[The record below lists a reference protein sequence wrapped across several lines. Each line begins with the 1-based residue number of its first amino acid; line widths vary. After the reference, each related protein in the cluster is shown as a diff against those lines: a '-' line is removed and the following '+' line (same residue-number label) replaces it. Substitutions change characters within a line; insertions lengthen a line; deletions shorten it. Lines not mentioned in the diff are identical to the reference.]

1 MKNYLIASSFT
12 LFILGLILFLSNGC
26 KKDNETN
33 ELIDPEESVIEIS
46 TQTIGSAGGTLELN
60 DGASMNIP
68 SGSLS
73 EDAIISFSKIGNET
87 YFSSTNR
94 NAYEFSGIET
104 GTLLNLSFPCPAG
117 LKSNLVG
124 VFNYD
129 PATVEG
135 TTKDF
140 SYDSINGGVKLTNYH
155 YLKHLKSEGRYKRW
169 IVEWGEPREFV
180 DKTVLIPMPFY
191 EQIGGSCWATDVT
204 MLTKAY
210 SPYADREAE
219 TEVYQYLKAMGLGID
234 DGIGI
239 YNFMKVLDKKFHLY
253 SNGAG
258 ATTESYFNK
267 NNLLNAI
274 IKRLDEKK
282 PVVLYMPNHAH
293 AVLVVGYRT
302 YLNLNGYDQ
311 TDLIIHD
318 SKGTNPPSAD
328 EGCMYTS
335 RKWSWFIKDAYP
347 QSLFLM
353 LTAGSAVNESR
364 AMQTLGLPTYPS
376 GKTEVSFSYYKTAG
390 GSKGTISLT
399 WDQNHP
405 DGYKWTQNDLLTFEK
420 IPSSVK
426 SMNFKL
432 QLFNADMDASEN
444 VTLNLKISNLTKGKS
459 TFLRDYP
466 LTLPNSP
473 DPYYFELALDTSEW
487 LKNFGDT
494 ATMDYTIQTRLSNSS
509 GIYQDGW
516 TVNFK
521 VSSPSAPA
529 TIAIGQQYQG
539 GIIFYIDKTGQHGLI
554 SSMTNQGTLEEWGC
568 GGTVIDATSTEI
580 GKGLANTLA
589 IIGGCSMAGAALA
602 CSNLV
607 ENGYDDWFLPS
618 KDELHQMYLQRTVVP
633 DLLSYGVYYSSSEY
647 DADLVWG
654 QIFDEGFASQV
665 TGKMGVGNVRAIRAF

>member
-1 MKNYLIASSFT
+1 MKNHLFAGFGFLI
-12 LFILGLILFLSNGC
+12 ILGLILILSNGC
-26 KKDNETN
+26 KKDDATPEPT
-33 ELIDPEESVIEIS
+33 DPEENVIETTSGI
-46 TQTIGSAGGTLELN
+46 IGQAGGTLELK
-60 DGASMNIP
+60 DGASVNIP

-73 EDAIISFSKIGNET
+73 GDVSITFSKIGNDQ
-87 YFSSTNR
+87 YFNQSKR
-94 NAYEFSGIET
+94 NVYELSGIET
-104 GTLLNLSFPCPAG
+104 GTLMNLSFPCPAG
-117 LKSNLVG
+117 LKSSFIG

-129 PATVEG
+129 QTKIEG
-135 TTKDF
+135 TAMDF
-140 SYDSINGGVKLTNYH
+140 AYDSISGGVKVASYQH
-155 YLKHLKSEGRYKRW
+155 LKHLKSDGNYKRW
-169 IVEWGEPREFV
+169 IVEWGTPREFV

-219 TEVYQYLKAMGLGID
+219 TEVYHYLKAIGLGID

-258 ATTESYFNK
+258 ALTESYFNK

-274 IKRLDEKK
+274 IERLDEKR

-302 YLNLNGYDQ
+302 YLNLNGYDE

-335 RKWSWFIKDAYP
+335 RKWSWFLKDACA

-353 LTAGSAVNESR
+353 LTAATGVNESR
-364 AMQTLGLPTYPS
+364 ALQTVGLPTFPS
-376 GKTEVSFSYYKTAG
+376 GKTEMSFSYYKTAG

-399 WDQNHP
+399 WDPNHP

-420 IPSSVK
+420 LPPTVS

-444 VTLNLKISNLTKGKS
+444 VILNIKVSNLTKGKN
-459 TFLRDYP
+459 TFMRDYP

-473 DPYYFELALDTSEW
+473 NPYYFELALDTSEW

-516 TVNFK
+516 TLNFK
-521 VSSPSAPA
+521 ASTAI
-529 TIAIGQQYQG
+529 IAVGQPYQG
-539 GIIFYIDKTGQHGLI
+539 GIIFYVDNTGKHGLI
-554 SSMTNQGTLEEWGC
+554 VQSTDTYQNAPWGC
-568 GGTVIDATSTEI
+568 EGTSIPGTSTAM
-580 GKGLANTLA
+580 GTGQANTTK
-589 IIGGCSMAGAALA
+589 IVNGCSDAGIAARI
-602 CSNLV
+602 CNDLV
-607 ENGYDDWFLPS
+607 HNGYSDWYLPS
-618 KDELHQMYLQRTVVP
+618 KDELYQLYLQRTVIGGLGP
-633 DLLSYGVYYSSSEY
+633 CFYYSSSE
-647 DADLVWG
+647 
-654 QIFDEGFASQV
+654 FDKDQAYFQQFDVYEQESCPKAN
-665 TGKMGVGNVRAIRAF
+665 TGVAIRAIRSF